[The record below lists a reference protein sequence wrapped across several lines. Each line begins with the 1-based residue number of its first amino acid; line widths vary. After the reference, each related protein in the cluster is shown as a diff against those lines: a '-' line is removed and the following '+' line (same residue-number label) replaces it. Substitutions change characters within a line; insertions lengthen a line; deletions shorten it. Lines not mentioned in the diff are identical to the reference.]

1 MYQNETPQV
10 KLSVL
15 TAQKPSVL
23 SKGFSLAKDGTLQKH
38 PGGQLAQGTCETQDL
53 AVSDFCTLLEGLKPN
68 QALTFGVCGHDRAT
82 VAAQGALGK
91 VRGKLPA
98 VARDRA
104 HFTWPTGPGVLMLD
118 FDPAPDTEPLT
129 RETLLGTLYE
139 VWPELREAPHIWR
152 ESASSCVYRADTGEE
167 LRGVM
172 GQRVYVPVLDAHDI
186 PRTGAALYARLWL
199 AGHGR
204 FDLSG
209 SGVLLDRS
217 IIDASVWQ
225 PERLDFAGGAQ
236 CGPGLEQRRGAPKQ
250 FNGDGAFLDSRTM
263 ADLDPNEQEQLEK
276 LRRAAREARQPDSA
290 AKRTQW
296 IEARLKTVPSGK
308 KKDMRDVL
316 ERAVTQNRLL
326 GDFVLVSESFGQVSV
341 AEILDNP
348 DKFHGTRFAHP
359 LEPEYGNDRRI
370 ARANLKAAG
379 QPYIFSHAHGGQR
392 FTLHRA
398 VQTVTLEG
406 GELPNISRKL
416 LELMRLDGVVFT
428 RADEL
433 VRLTEGAAHPVSH
446 EWLQW
451 YLTGLARFVQFD
463 RRNKKEK
470 MIDCPLSLARSI
482 SALSGQWNLPALE
495 AVLTAPSMTPS
506 GRVIQEEGF
515 DRETGLYLHF
525 PVNER
530 WQTIPEHPDEQTAK
544 AALAGLWKPF
554 EAFPFVSPVDRGGFL
569 AALLTSIVRPL
580 LQTAPGFLISAPV
593 AGSGKTLLALC
604 VAALCGATP
613 GVASAG
619 RDENELGKTLLTE
632 LRHFSRCIVFD
643 NLARPL
649 ESESLCAFLTTPHY
663 SGRLLGTNSNISG
676 RPVAVVLLTGNN
688 PTVIGDL
695 NRRLIR
701 IAVDPGCEKPHD
713 RRFDLEPL
721 TYVQEHRL
729 ELVRAGLLIL
739 KAAQQS
745 GFRHDGGR
753 LASFEA
759 WSDFVRNAVVWIG
772 KKQWL
777 DVGDPAA
784 SIDLSFAVDPETN
797 RLKTLQN
804 QWKRVFGKRGGTVAE
819 AIRRAT
825 DKNAPDEELYDVLN
839 EIAGERGT
847 IPPRRL
853 GNWISRHEGR
863 IVDGSRFARCGEYH
877 KTILWVV
884 EKWGLG
890 GFGGLFETY
899 AWKTKG
905 DKYTEQCK
913 TTLKT
918 LQTPNKPSCGFCVN
932 FTPNAM
938 DAQTKPGVCETPF
951 DGIFTKLPEDGTECQ
966 HFEQVTR

>member
-1 MYQNETPQV
+1 M
-10 KLSVL
+10 L

-53 AVSDFCTLLEGLKPN
+53 VVSDFCALLEALQPN

-91 VRGKLPA
+91 VRGKLP
-98 VARDRA
+98 VIARDRA
-104 HFTWPTGPGVLMLD
+104 HFTWPTGPGMLMLD

-139 VWPELREAPHIWR
+139 VWPELREAPHVWR
-152 ESASSCVYRADTGEE
+152 ESASSCIYRADTDEQV
-167 LRGVM
+167 RGVM

-236 CGPGLEQRRGAPKQ
+236 CGPGLEQRRGAPKL
-250 FNGDGAFLDSRTM
+250 FNGANDFLDSRTM
-263 ADLDPNEQEQLEK
+263 ADLDPNEQEQVDK

-296 IEARLKTVPSGK
+296 VETRLKAVPSAK

-326 GDFVLVSESFGQVSV
+326 GDFVLFSENFGQVTV

-348 DKFHGTRFAHP
+348 DKFHNTRFADP

-379 QPYIFSHAHGGQR
+379 KPYLWSHAHGGQR
-392 FTLHRA
+392 FTLRRA

-406 GELPNISRKL
+406 GELQNISRKL
-416 LELMRLDGVVFT
+416 LELMRLDGVVFA
-428 RADEL
+428 REDEL
-433 VRLTEGAAHPVSH
+433 VRLTDGAAHPVSH

-451 YLTGLARFVQFD
+451 HLTGIARFVQFD
-463 RRNKKEK
+463 SRSKKEK
-470 MIDCPLSLARSI
+470 IVDCPLSLARSI
-482 SALSGQWNLPALE
+482 CALSGQWGLPALE
-495 AVLTAPSMTPS
+495 AVLTAPSMTAS

-525 PVNER
+525 TANDR
-530 WQTIPEHPDEQTAK
+530 WRTIPEHPDEQTAK
-544 AALAGLWKPF
+544 AALERLWKPF

-569 AALLTSIVRPL
+569 AALLTAIVRPL
-580 LQTAPGFLISAPV
+580 LPTAPGFLISAPV

-613 GVASAG
+613 GVSSAG
-619 RDENELGKTLLTE
+619 RDEDELGKTLLTE
-632 LRHFSRCIVFD
+632 LRRFSRCVVFD

-649 ESESLCAFLTTPHY
+649 ESESLCAYLSTPHY

-701 IAVDPGCEKPHD
+701 ISVDPGCEKPHD

-729 ELVRAGLLIL
+729 ELVRAGLLML

-745 GFRHDGGR
+745 GFRHGGGR
-753 LASFEA
+753 LASFEI
-759 WSDFVRNAVVWIG
+759 WSDFIRNAVVWIG

-804 QWKRVFGKRGGTVAE
+804 EWKRVFEKRGGTVAE

-825 DKNAPDEELYDVLN
+825 DKNAPDEDLFDVLN

-853 GNWISRHEGR
+853 GNWLSRHEGR
-863 IVDGSRFARCGEYH
+863 IVDGSRFARCG
-877 KTILWVV
+877 TNQRRVV
-884 EKWGLG
+884 WFVQSVSYGE
-890 GFGGLFETY
+890 FGEFSQPN

-905 DKYTEQCK
+905 D
-913 TTLKT
+913 
-918 LQTPNKPSCGFCVN
+918 N
-932 FTPNAM
+932 FTEGGETTHQTQLTHTCGACFRYVPNAM

-966 HFEQVTR
+966 HFEQVTH